1 MTTIIVVGGADTG
14 RAPLAAALLR
24 RRLIEQA
31 RDWRIESAGVLG
43 HDGDTWQPETR
54 LAMENLNLTPHEHL
68 ARSLTAEMADA
79 ADLLITVDRGVGR
92 AIELQFPTARWRA
105 LPDMAGTERE
115 VPDPFRMTM
124 DAWIIYGRE
133 LDAQLKAALPTI
145 VELVRGQESGIG
157 NRESGIGEP
166 ATGHRPPTT
175 DHRPPT
181 TDHRPPTTDHRP
193 PATDTHAPSHR
204 LAILVRGIAGLPELI
219 DWGRARAAIRETLQV
234 LAGSVH
240 EPGDLRPAAVAMLLG
255 VLGADDAPL
264 SATQLAILSDAA
276 DQLAHPIDGAGL
288 GALGGAIG
296 RWGS

>member
-54 LAMENLNLTPHEHL
+54 LAMENLNLTPSEHV
-68 ARSLTAEMADA
+68 ARSLTAAMAGA
-79 ADLLITVDRGVGR
+79 ADLLIAVDRGVGR
-92 AIELQFPTARWRA
+92 ALELQFPTARWRA

-115 VPDPFRMTM
+115 VPDPFRMTL

-145 VELVRGQESGIG
+145 VGLVKRAAGSQL
-157 NRESGIGEP
+157 P
-166 ATGHRPPTT
+166 AVGSTIQATPTA
-175 DHRPPT
+175 DSRQPT
-181 TDHRPPTTDHRP
+181 ADSRP
-193 PATDTHAPSHR
+193 PAADTHAPSHR

-255 VLGADDAPL
+255 VLGAEDAPL

-276 DQLAHPIDGAGL
+276 DQLTHPIDGAGL

>member
-54 LAMENLNLTPHEHL
+54 LAMENLNLTPSEHI
-68 ARSLTAEMADA
+68 ARSLTAEMAGA
-79 ADLLITVDRGVGR
+79 ADLLIAVDRGVGR
-92 AIELQFPTARWRA
+92 ALELKFPTARWRA

-115 VPDPFRMTM
+115 VPDPFRMTL

-145 VELVRGQESGIG
+145 VELVKRDAGSQMSDARSTIQ
-157 NRESGIGEP
+157 
-166 ATGHRPPTT
+166 ATPTT

-181 TDHRPPTTDHRP
+181 
-193 PATDTHAPSHR
+193 TDTHAPSHR

-255 VLGADDAPL
+255 VLGAEDAPL
-264 SATQLAILSDAA
+264 SAQQLAILSDAA